1 MINVRKQRFA
11 RLRLS
16 VSSNEL
22 LARLGV
28 VLLLGTAGLLAGFFL
43 STNHQLPSQLLQTD
57 EFQKLQEWLKEKK
70 RINEHIVKVCE
81 KYGETAREMF
91 KRKTGIDALYV
102 SNRVVSDNLQNENGV
117 TKSDLL
123 TD

>member
-1 MINVRKQRFA
+1 M
-11 RLRLS
+11 
-16 VSSNEL
+16 
-22 LARLGV
+22 
-28 VLLLGTAGLLAGFFL
+28 
-43 STNHQLPSQLLQTD
+43 
-57 EFQKLQEWLKEKK
+57 
-70 RINEHIVKVCE
+70 KVCE

-102 SNRVVSDNLQNENGV
+102 SNKVVSDNLQNENGV

>member
-28 VLLLGTAGLLAGFFL
+28 ILLLGTAGLLAGIFL